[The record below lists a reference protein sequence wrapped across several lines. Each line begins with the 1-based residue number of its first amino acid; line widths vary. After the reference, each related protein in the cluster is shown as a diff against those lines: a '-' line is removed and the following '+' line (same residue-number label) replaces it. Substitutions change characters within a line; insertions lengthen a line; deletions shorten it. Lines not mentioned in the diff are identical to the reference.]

1 MVFTNSIMITHVNR
15 TTNQPSMNS
24 MAAKGYKNANVM
36 NSKGGY
42 QKPFA
47 IIVPIL
53 DHRDG
58 HYVRPNKVTFNYP
71 NFKKNVHPKCSIL

>member
-15 TTNQPSMNS
+15 TTNQPSMSS

-42 QKPFA
+42 RKPFVV
-47 IIVPIL
+47 IVPIL
-53 DHRDG
+53 DHKNG
-58 HYVRPNKVTFNYP
+58 HYVKPNKVALNYL
-71 NFKKNVHPKCSIL
+71 NFKKNVHPKFSIL